1 MGALAFPRLYWYKI
15 KECGTSQRELTR
27 CYANRANLA
36 SESAATSPSSPANPS
51 RAFGSWTSFGNS
63 CLSCDSSNPPNI
75 PQLRHQS
82 SYRTKR
88 LNEVTKLVPSE
99 FTGGLFIVRTP
110 TPSCSCAR
118 DAIRMASRRA
128 VQASK
133 HPAPDRL
140 PNSHQ
145 AAGRTAMEADMR
157 SAERRLEKALVSPEL
172 AGAQYKTLTAKAA
185 K

>member
-1 MGALAFPRLYWYKI
+1 MQPHRHGGAESFPL
-15 KECGTSQRELTR
+15 
-27 CYANRANLA
+27 
-36 SESAATSPSSPANPS
+36 
-51 RAFGSWTSFGNS
+51 
-63 CLSCDSSNPPNI
+63 
-75 PQLRHQS
+75 PQN

-110 TPSCSCAR
+110 TPSCSCTR
-118 DAIRMASRRA
+118 DAIRMAA

-157 SAERRLEKALVSPEL
+157 SAERRLEKARVSPEL